1 MTRRALTLKWLF
13 YGLWTLLFL
22 LLQQLV
28 LPFLRLWDVHPF
40 LLPPLAAI
48 AASFEGRRE
57 GLTYALVLGLV
68 CSLLFDGVFP
78 CSYAV
83 ILLLCALAAG
93 VSAHRLIMP
102 GPVCSLVVSA
112 MALLLNGIVS
122 GMALSY
128 SHGAPFTAALSLTV
142 RELLISLPF
151 AMLVHLAFFRVHRRF
166 AKR

>member
-83 ILLLCALAAG
+83 ILLLCAIAAG

-112 MALLLNGIVS
+112 MSLLLNGLVS

-128 SHGAPFTAALSLTV
+128 SYGAPFTAALSLTV
-142 RELLISLPF
+142 RELLLSLPF
-151 AMLVHLAFFRVHRRF
+151 AMLVHLAFSRVHRRF

>member
-1 MTRRALTLKWLF
+1 MTRRALTFKWLF
-13 YGLWTLLFL
+13 YSLWTLLFL

-28 LPFLRLWDVHPF
+28 LPFLHLWDVHPF
-40 LLPPLAAI
+40 LIPPLAAI

-83 ILLLCALAAG
+83 IALLCAIAAG

-128 SHGAPFTAALSLTV
+128 SYGAPFTAALGLTV
-142 RELLISLPF
+142 RELLLSLPF
-151 AMLVHLAFFRVHRRF
+151 AMLVHLAFSRVHRRF
-166 AKR
+166 TKR

>member
-1 MTRRALTLKWLF
+1 MTRRALTFKWLF
-13 YGLWTLLFL
+13 YSLWTLLFL

-28 LPFLRLWDVHPF
+28 LPFLHVWDVHPF
-40 LLPPLAAI
+40 LIPPLAAI

-83 ILLLCALAAG
+83 ISLLCAIAAG

-112 MALLLNGIVS
+112 MALLLNGLVS

-128 SHGAPFTAALSLTV
+128 SYGAPFTAALGLTV

-151 AMLVHLAFFRVHRRF
+151 AMPVHLAFSRVHRRF
-166 AKR
+166 TKR